1 MTRSELLSPAARIH
15 VASLVVACAGFI
27 ILLVAGMPEF
37 QPFPPGVIVLLA
49 AAAAVVLLQRQR
61 WVPLIGAALCLAIT
75 VGAFVFYDTTLER
88 LADPADIVPFAGTVI
103 QMGGVVVA
111 MVTGVAAAL
120 RPQPT
125 RQLTAD
131 GR

>member
-1 MTRSELLSPAARIH
+1 MTRIGLLSPAARIH
-15 VASLVVACAGFI
+15 VASLVVACVGFI

-49 AAAAVVLLQRQR
+49 AATAVVLLPRQR
-61 WVPLIGAALCLAIT
+61 WVPLIGTALCVAIAM
-75 VGAFVFYDTTLER
+75 GAFVFYDSTVQR
-88 LADPADIVPFAGTVI
+88 LADPADVVPFGGTVI

-111 MVTGVAAAL
+111 IVTGMAAAL

-125 RQLTAD
+125 RRLTAD
-131 GR
+131 G